1 MATPRVEFLW
11 WRGCPS
17 WGRALE
23 MLREAME
30 EVGLDPASL
39 ELREIDT
46 EESAERLE
54 FAGSPTILVNGA
66 DLQPPG
72 DDEPVGL
79 VCRVYHRRDGRVS
92 PLPDPQDLREALHQA
107 AE

>member
-1 MATPRVEFLW
+1 
-11 WRGCPS
+11 
-17 WGRALE
+17 
-23 MLREAME
+23 MLRREME
-30 EVGLDPASL
+30 EAGLDPASV
-39 ELREIDT
+39 ELSEIDT
-46 EESAERLE
+46 EESAERLR

-66 DLQPPG
+66 DVQPPA

-92 PLPDPQDLREALHQA
+92 PLPDPEDIREALHQA